1 MQALNIQLDT
11 LSQTA
16 KQGLAFKPQEK
27 VQTESS
33 FSSLVEFYSSHS
45 AMDGRTSAELKS
57 DESPKVKDR
66 PENLKT
72 VENSDPKVQKSEVKS
87 ASASKSESVR
97 KEEASLNE
105 EPVENTAEETEA
117 LSYFANF
124 IPQPEL
130 PEAEPLP
137 DASIELASDAEEL
150 SLRAEDLSVK
160 EDSDFIYSGELLSAT
175 KTEENTTVK
184 NAVPSDFENLVIAED
199 TADLPNFEEKI
210 HISEDQF
217 LYLKKEPLSKSE
229 NNAVLPEELS
239 LSGQVEEELVTL
251 AKDFSNKDYVDRWSR
266 EQLMDIDNE
275 EKPVFTVQDLRSAE
289 EKVLASKETDGDT
302 SSFNFNQGQDSSA
315 TITLTL
321 PQFAET
327 NALPSD
333 GTNLGSFQQL
343 LTEQIQSNAPEFVK
357 ATNFVLRDGNQ
368 GTIDMILKPEQL
380 GNVKVSLQLSDKVVV
395 GQITV
400 ASKEA
405 MEAFK
410 QSLDT
415 LKQAFVQNGFE
426 NATLTLSLADGSA
439 ANNSAFAGHEQ
450 QAGQQLD
457 SERAYGSY
465 VASGDADAEESV
477 SAISSAFR
485 ADGSRYT
492 IDVVA

>member
-87 ASASKSESVR
+87 KSASKSESVR

-117 LSYFANF
+117 LSYLANF

-150 SLRAEDLSVK
+150 SLRAEALSVK

-175 KTEENTTVK
+175 KTEGNTTVK

-210 HISEDQF
+210 
-217 LYLKKEPLSKSE
+217 PLS
-229 NNAVLPEELS
+229 
-239 LSGQVEEELVTL
+239 
-251 AKDFSNKDYVDRWSR
+251 
-266 EQLMDIDNE
+266 
-275 EKPVFTVQDLRSAE
+275 
-289 EKVLASKETDGDT
+289 
-302 SSFNFNQGQDSSA
+302 
-315 TITLTL
+315 
-321 PQFAET
+321 
-327 NALPSD
+327 
-333 GTNLGSFQQL
+333 
-343 LTEQIQSNAPEFVK
+343 
-357 ATNFVLRDGNQ
+357 
-368 GTIDMILKPEQL
+368 
-380 GNVKVSLQLSDKVVV
+380 
-395 GQITV
+395 
-400 ASKEA
+400 
-405 MEAFK
+405 
-410 QSLDT
+410 
-415 LKQAFVQNGFE
+415 
-426 NATLTLSLADGSA
+426 
-439 ANNSAFAGHEQ
+439 
-450 QAGQQLD
+450 
-457 SERAYGSY
+457 
-465 VASGDADAEESV
+465 
-477 SAISSAFR
+477 
-485 ADGSRYT
+485 
-492 IDVVA
+492 